1 MVPKAMA
8 LLAIGAITT
17 PLDIVLC
24 VAARVGRGGSIC
36 GDRNRIELFDVDSV
50 VEVAFRTTER
60 V

>member
-1 MVPKAMA
+1 MA